1 MISIQHVESTSL
13 AYDINGAARMMS
25 VGRNKV
31 YDEIAAG
38 RLDARKVGR
47 RTVITRDA
55 IKAWLHSLPPLNISI
70 SNTEVSEC

>member
-1 MISIQHVESTSL
+1 MSSILHVENTSL
-13 AYDINGAARMMS
+13 AYDINGAARLMS

-55 IKAWLHSLPPLNISI
+55 IKVWLQALPRLNASAD
-70 SNTEVSEC
+70 NAEVA

>member
-1 MISIQHVESTSL
+1 MSSIQHVENTSL
-13 AYDINGAARMMS
+13 AYDINGAARAMS

-47 RTVITRDA
+47 RTVITRAA
-55 IKAWLHSLPPLNISI
+55 IQAWFDTLPRIST
-70 SNTEVSEC
+70 SAA

>member
-1 MISIQHVESTSL
+1 MSAPSKVDTESL
-13 AYDINGAARMMS
+13 AFDISGAARAMS

-47 RTVITRDA
+47 RTVISRAA
-55 IKAWLHSLPPLNISI
+55 IQAWLDSLPRLNS
-70 SNTEVSEC
+70 TAA